1 MRDAVIAV
9 RAWVIDTFAASLA
22 YVVASFLTFAVLM
35 PLQNMYF
42 PEYPSRASL
51 LFLPHGVR
59 VLSAWL
65 LGWRAIFALLP
76 GVFIVFAYLGGTD
89 VFLSS
94 RLLAIAIAV
103 TTVPAVFY
111 LLKAVGWDLFPRP
124 DRKPCWVC
132 IMGVGVITSFLV
144 SGLTNLAFGSETVEY
159 IAFLIGDISGLFF
172 LMLGLYFAFRLA
184 DRRTG

>member
-1 MRDAVIAV
+1 
-9 RAWVIDTFAASLA
+9 
-22 YVVASFLTFAVLM
+22 M
-35 PLQNMYF
+35 PLQNIFF
-42 PEYPSRASL
+42 PAYPSYASL

-76 GVFIVFAYLGGTD
+76 GVVIVFAAIGGWD
-89 VFLSS
+89 VLLPS

-111 LLKAVGWDLFPRP
+111 ACKALGWDLFPRA
-124 DRKPCWVC
+124 DRKPCWLCV
-132 IMGVGVITSFLV
+132 MGVGVITSVLV
-144 SGLTNLAFGSETVEY
+144 SALTNMAFGSATVEY

-172 LMLGLYFAFRLA
+172 LMLGLYFAFRFA
-184 DRRTG
+184 QRRS

>member
-1 MRDAVIAV
+1 
-9 RAWVIDTFAASLA
+9 
-22 YVVASFLTFAVLM
+22 M
-35 PLQNMYF
+35 PLQNVFF
-42 PEYPSRASL
+42 PEYASHASL

-76 GVFIVFAYLGGTD
+76 GVFIVFAAIGGWD
-89 VFLSS
+89 VLLPS

-111 LLKAVGWDLFPRP
+111 ACKALGWDLFPRA
-124 DRKPCWVC
+124 DRKPCWLCV
-132 IMGVGVITSFLV
+132 MGVGVITSVLV
-144 SGLTNLAFGSETVEY
+144 SALTNLAFGSATVEY

-172 LMLGLYFAFRLA
+172 LMLGLYFAFRIIE
-184 DRRTG
+184 RRS